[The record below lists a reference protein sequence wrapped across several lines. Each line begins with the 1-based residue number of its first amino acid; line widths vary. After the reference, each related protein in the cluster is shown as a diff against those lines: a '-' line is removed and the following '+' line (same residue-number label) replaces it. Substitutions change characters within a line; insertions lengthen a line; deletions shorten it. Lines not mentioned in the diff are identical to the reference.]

1 MPKLNG
7 SQILERLD
15 KRLEELREG
24 KEVAAKDIRALL
36 TDEQVAAM
44 DAAWTEQ
51 QDLRRKKRARTKEE
65 EKELGW
71 KTKRE
76 IYIDA
81 YEKAIAEANEG
92 LLETLEEMERR
103 AKIRQA
109 RIYLET
115 YSNAKKSGKSEEVS
129 KNLANNDLVR
139 AGMPRVDGL
148 KVWYKNE
155 RDRLIREMEDKNTAK
170 TKSEMT
176 AEELEQIELMEAH
189 EKALAKKRKLRS

>member
-24 KEVAAKDIRALL
+24 KEVAGKDIRALL

-92 LLETLEEMERR
+92 LLETFEEMERR

-139 AGMPRVDGL
+139 AGMPRVDG
-148 KVWYKNE
+148 KEVWYENE
-155 RDRLIREMEDKNTAK
+155 RDRLIREMEDKNTTK

-189 EKALAKKRKLRS
+189 DKALAKNRKLKS